1 MDCPSSIVQL
11 TRGAAMKADQKSGKF
26 RKMVRADNSAQVFVF
41 SLASALCIAA
51 AGCSTEFKGTN
62 VSPSQPASPPTV
74 SPNEG
79 DTGKLPL
86 PPEVCSDSH
95 KAARLYFIVDNSNS
109 HGYVVAG
116 QEQRSGTDPA
126 RLAVSVR
133 GISEM
138 KTFRQEALYT
148 IIKRTIELDTAA
160 KKSAPEFLGTELG
173 VSYFPRYRGDGN
185 PSTRYQGELDDL
197 GQYVNVTGSDGT
209 AASVFPSRM
218 TDLSSLKADFSAGAQ
233 FGNDLWAGFSFTH
246 SPGGSTPYATG
257 LRAAVENLK
266 LNDPSRRA
274 DPRENIVIMLTDGLP
289 TDETPSAIQS
299 LRTQLGAATKVFIV
313 SVYDPAEDPALTN
326 SPFFNNL
333 KQAFL
338 GAANWATKPENPD
351 RYSKTNEGFSQ
362 YWGDLLAAPG
372 KIANQIIKVSDASKL
387 GAEVDKILQA
397 TTTCTSK

>member
-1 MDCPSSIVQL
+1 MRSKDRKVNVTIK
-11 TRGAAMKADQKSGKF
+11 REGAAQLCA
-26 RKMVRADNSAQVFVF
+26 F
-41 SLASALCIAA
+41 SLVSLVSLTA

-74 SPNEG
+74 SPKE
-79 DTGKLPL
+79 DDAGKQPL

-95 KAARLYFIVDNSNS
+95 KAARLYFVVDNSNS
-109 HGYVVAG
+109 HGYVVPG
-116 QEQRSGTDPA
+116 QELRSGTDPA
-126 RLAVSVR
+126 RLALSVR
-133 GISEM
+133 GVSEL

-148 IIKRTIELDTAA
+148 IIKRTIELDVAA
-160 KKSAPEFLGTELG
+160 KKSTPEFLGTELG

-218 TDLSSLKADFSAGAQ
+218 TDLSSLRADFAAGSKFAD
-233 FGNDLWAGFSFTH
+233 DLWGGFAFTH
-246 SPGGSTPYATG
+246 TPGGSTPYATG
-257 LRAAVENLK
+257 LRAAVENLQ
-266 LNDPSRRA
+266 PGSAARA
-274 DPRENIVIMLTDGLP
+274 SDPRENIVIMLTDGLP
-289 TDETPSAIQS
+289 TDETPSAIQAFK
-299 LRTQLGAATKVFIV
+299 TQLGAATKVFIV
-313 SVYDPAEDPALTN
+313 SVYDPAEDPALTD

-338 GAANWATKPENPD
+338 GSANWATKPGNPD

-397 TTTCTSK
+397 TTTCRSK